1 MYYLPKIFPS
11 CFREIKTFKGSDD
24 SDFHT
29 QGGQFHSKTKSII
42 SAAEEAD
49 KYINLS
55 RFERLKIEQPKGTEM
70 SDLAP
75 GPAGDAPPQVK
86 ADPDLEEMEAEPE
99 VEMENV
105 GDIAAEGDA
114 LRAISSSPE
123 SILTEMKEEPPD
135 ELTGGKT
142 VAPGEV
148 AVAVHIKEE
157 REEGQEEEEDYSE
170 SEMETV
176 EKGAEG
182 VAVEGK
188 TMKEAAINSKVWDT
202 HSAPDEKGY
211 FGKI

>member
-1 MYYLPKIFPS
+1 
-11 CFREIKTFKGSDD
+11 
-24 SDFHT
+24 
-29 QGGQFHSKTKSII
+29 
-42 SAAEEAD
+42 
-49 KYINLS
+49 
-55 RFERLKIEQPKGTEM
+55 M

-105 GDIAAEGDA
+105 GDVAAAGDA

-135 ELTGGKT
+135 ELTGSKT

-188 TMKEAAINSKVWDT
+188 TMKEAAINLRFGTPTVLQVR
-202 HSAPDEKGY
+202 KGIW
-211 FGKI
+211 G